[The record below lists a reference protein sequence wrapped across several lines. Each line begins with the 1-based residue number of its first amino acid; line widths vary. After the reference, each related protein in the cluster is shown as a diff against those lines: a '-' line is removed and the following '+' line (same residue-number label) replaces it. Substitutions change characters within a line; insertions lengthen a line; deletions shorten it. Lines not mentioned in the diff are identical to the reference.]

1 MWMYPGPSYPDRP
14 FSTELGNV
22 EINTR
27 IRGVLA
33 HRADLTF
40 GSGPIPLT
48 KGVDSPWLSPLEF
61 TFIYLYQFLLL
72 NACAFLRR
80 VPGTHAAP
88 REGGGFTLPEDVV
101 RWEANHTH
109 GERLW
114 VRRQRRLAWSA
125 TRVVMRARGEDT
137 PSELESLRGDDEEE

>member
-1 MWMYPGPSYPDRP
+1 MTMWMYPGPSYPDRP

-22 EINTR
+22 EINTW

-72 NACAFLRR
+72 TTCAFLCR
-80 VPGTHAAP
+80 VSGTHAAP
-88 REGGGFTLPEDVV
+88 CGGSPYLRT
-101 RWEANHTH
+101 
-109 GERLW
+109 
-114 VRRQRRLAWSA
+114 RR
-125 TRVVMRARGEDT
+125 D
-137 PSELESLRGDDEEE
+137 